1 MHGRKQRPD
10 LVAGAGVAG
19 SLKDK
24 LVSLAA
30 GKALAHK
37 LREWCDMLKLEMDSQ
52 AKTLTVEA
60 LPKGELEPIRVE
72 LRGYSLVQ
80 EGTRTVLE
88 FESLTTSR
96 EWLTRLAETMLP
108 EKRLV
113 LPEGAPVELLKVLV

>member
-1 MHGRKQRPD
+1 M
-10 LVAGAGVAG
+10 AG

-37 LREWCDMLKLEMDSQ
+37 LREWCTMFKLDVDS
-52 AKTLTVEA
+52 KGKVLMIEA

-72 LRGYSLVQ
+72 MRGYRLIQ
-80 EGTRTVLE
+80 EGARTVVE
-88 FESLTTSR
+88 FDSLTTSR
-96 EWLTRLAETMLP
+96 EWLTRLAETLLP
-108 EKRLV
+108 DKRVV